1 MVKMLLFLM
10 QTEFQIQQSLKRK
23 FVLVRFKTS
32 DVVKYAVIKIMYIT
46 DWLSNNLIQT
56 PLLMTLLI

>member
-1 MVKMLLFLM
+1 MLLFLM

>member
-1 MVKMLLFLM
+1 MLLFLM

-32 DVVKYAVIKIMYIT
+32 DAVKYAVIKTMYIT

>member
-32 DVVKYAVIKIMYIT
+32 DAVKYAVIKTII
-46 DWLSNNLIQT
+46 
-56 PLLMTLLI
+56 